1 MAGIERVEV
10 MVMRRRLRWLG
21 HVERM
26 DDTRLPKCL
35 LVCKPQDGKRSVGGQ
50 KRRWN
55 DLVLRDLKRCGLFP
69 DWRDMACERG
79 AWRGLVN
86 EAASELNCLLEEDEE
101 RKKAERKLRREE
113 CGSLTQSLPSQTP
126 SALACSEPG
135 CSFVGQTKAGLV
147 NHVRQRH
154 VASAQTR
161 IPCPHCGGLFHKQGI
176 HMHVRFC
183 SMNPAKYKRTRK
195 T

>member
-1 MAGIERVEV
+1 MQA
-10 MVMRRRLRWLG
+10 
-21 HVERM
+21 
-26 DDTRLPKCL
+26 C
-35 LVCKPQDGKRSVGGQ
+35 VCV
-50 KRRWN
+50 
-55 DLVLRDLKRCGLFP
+55 C
-69 DWRDMACERG
+69 
-79 AWRGLVN
+79 VN